1 MTNITKLIY
10 IILMIA
16 LAGTVGCT
24 DCDVPTV
31 NQAEYRRISPIEAQ
45 AMMENYDVLILD
57 VRTQEEFEGGFI
69 SNAVLLPYSEIRE
82 RAESVIVDRD
92 RIVLVY
98 CRAGRRSEIAAR
110 ALVEM
115 GFTRVYDFGGI
126 EEWVGDVV
134 RFEFSVN
141 QRIHSDMP
149 EFTFRVRG
157 TNVPE
162 DFETFDSVNSKM
174 VSITITDEN
183 GDLVQEMTDLHTAIP
198 ANRVDREMRGFA
210 FDDWNFDGYMDI
222 SLWQFPGGSMRNNPT
237 YYWLWDSSVEQFVRN
252 ADLEEFSDFSS
263 LNIISESRRI
273 EGWTRFGAA
282 GGASRVYEYRDGR
295 FIMVESWERNLVQS
309 PYDEDEW
316 VLHTVISELVNG
328 EVVIV
333 QEYFEEL

>member
-82 RAESVIVDRD
+82 LAESVIVDRD